1 MSLFGSIRMAANTL
15 QANQIGLQ
23 VVGQNIANANTP
35 GYIREEVHFV
45 PAPTQRQGNL
55 TLGLGVE
62 VKAVIQ
68 KIDHFLE
75 ERLRGSVS
83 DMADAET
90 QESSYTQLE
99 GLIGELGDTDLST
112 SLTTFFNSINEVLNQ
127 PQDVSIR
134 NFAVLQ
140 GKTLAEDINRLSER
154 VTEVRGDFND
164 RMIHMADQ
172 INRLIE
178 EVRTLNL
185 RISETEGGQTSA
197 SDAVGLRDQRLIALE
212 ELSKLVNIR
221 VREQPSG
228 GVAVYTGSNFLVFE
242 GVLREVEV
250 EMASVNGLPV
260 STIRMAE
267 SNSPLEPSSG
277 ELHGLIMARDEIM
290 DGFLADLDVFATT
303 LSYEFNKLYSSGQGL
318 KGYDEL
324 TSEFAVSDENLALNS
339 AGLRYSPVN
348 GSFQVMVHN
357 TKTGMTQT
365 TDVIVDLNGIGDD
378 TTLLDLANSLN
389 VIDGM
394 SASVEIGGN
403 LTVSS
408 DSADQEFAF
417 AADTSGTL
425 AALGL
430 NTFFSGTNA
439 QTLGI
444 NEVVEDDPATFAAS
458 QGGIANDSNNAEL
471 LAVMLDRPIE
481 SQNGASL
488 MVLYDRMTG
497 QNTQAASVSRAIAEG
512 ARVFEGTLRA
522 QKMATSGVS
531 LDEEAVKMIAY
542 QRSFQASAR
551 YIAALAELFEI
562 VVSL

>member
-1 MSLFGSIRMAANTL
+1 MSLFGSIRMAANAL

-35 GYIREEVHFV
+35 GYIREEVHFS
-45 PAPTQRQGNL
+45 PAPTQRHGDL
-55 TLGLGVE
+55 MLGLGVE
-62 VKAVIQ
+62 VEAVIQ

-83 DMADAET
+83 DMTDAET

-134 NFAVLQ
+134 NFTVLQ
-140 GKTLAEDINRLSER
+140 GRTLAEDINRLSER
-154 VTEVRGDFND
+154 VTAVRGDFNE
-164 RMIHMADQ
+164 RMIDMADQ

-178 EVRTLNL
+178 EVRTLNI
-185 RISETEGGQTSA
+185 RIAETEGGQTSA

-212 ELSKLVNIR
+212 ELAKLVNIR

-250 EMASVNGLPV
+250 EMDSVNGLPV

-277 ELHGLIMARDEIM
+277 ELHGLIVARDEIM
-290 DGFLADLDVFATT
+290 DGFLADLDVFAAT

-324 TSEFAVSDENLALNS
+324 TSEFAVSDKNLALNG
-339 AGLRYSPVN
+339 AGLTYSPVN

-365 TDVIVDLNGIGDD
+365 TDVAVDLNGIGDD
-378 TTLLDLANSLN
+378 TTLLDLTNALN
-389 VIDGM
+389 AIDGI
-394 SASVEIGGN
+394 SANIEIGGN
-403 LTVSS
+403 LTISS
-408 DSADQEFAF
+408 DSVDQEFAF

-439 QTLGI
+439 QSLGV
-444 NEVVEDDPATFAAS
+444 NEVVQDDPATFAAS
-458 QGGIANDSNNAEL
+458 QGGIAADSNNAEL
-471 LAVMLDRPIE
+471 LAVMLDRAIE
-481 SQNGASL
+481 SRNGESL

-497 QNTQAASVSRAIAEG
+497 QNTQAAAVSRAIAEG

-551 YIAALAELFEI
+551 YIAALDELFEI

>member
-1 MSLFGSIRMAANTL
+1 MSLFGSIRMAANAL

-35 GYIREEVHFV
+35 GYIREEVHFS

-55 TLGLGVE
+55 MLGLGVE
-62 VKAVIQ
+62 VKAVVQ
-68 KIDHFLE
+68 KIDRFLE

-140 GKTLAEDINRLSER
+140 GRTLAENINRLSQR

-164 RMIHMADQ
+164 RMIYMADQ

-185 RISETEGGQTSA
+185 QIVETEGGQTSA

-212 ELSKLVNIR
+212 ELAKLINIR

-250 EMASVNGLPV
+250 ELDSVNGLPV

-277 ELHGLIMARDEIM
+277 ELHGLIVARDEIM
-290 DGFLADLDVFATT
+290 DGFLADLDVFAGT

-324 TSEFAVSDENLALNS
+324 TSEFAVSGENLALNS

-365 TDVIVDLNGIGDD
+365 TDVIVDLNGIGND
-378 TTLLDLANSLN
+378 TTLLDLANALN
-389 VIDGM
+389 AIDGI
-394 SASVEIGGN
+394 SANIEIGGN
-403 LTVSS
+403 LTISS

-439 QTLGI
+439 QSLGV
-444 NEVVEDDPATFAAS
+444 NEVVQDDPATFAAS
-458 QGGIANDSNNAEL
+458 QGGIAADSNNAEL
-471 LAVMLDRPIE
+471 LAVMLDRAIE
-481 SQNGASL
+481 SQNGESL

-551 YIAALAELFEI
+551 YIAALDELFEI